1 MKFLSRRLPARLRL
15 VPRMSRKVS
24 KSCIFYRHLSTI
36 RYLYRL
42 MHWRKWR
49 HNVTEILKCIK
60 NILIKIQI
68 KDVSRVSTPDSVYEE
83 KIFDQFREKL
93 NNSFHFKNVEME
105 TELPYVNYQLVVVLV
120 VWIPFEIDSIFSQP
134 SPSLQKKTTHTA
146 PTPNQFKDKPTPR
159 YKIEIYGR
167 PSILLESNVK
177 HIFQFGVWYWGSSLG
192 SIFWMSSMAG
202 NCCRPFTCRCKIKE
216 TIQIFKTQ
224 ASLDYVVWR

>member
-1 MKFLSRRLPARLRL
+1 MILYVLPSYTDLALMKFLSRRLPAKLRL

-105 TELPYVNYQLVVVLV
+105 TELPYVNYQHQTWFL
-120 VWIPFEIDSIFSQP
+120 IFFEID
-134 SPSLQKKTTHTA
+134 
-146 PTPNQFKDKPTPR
+146 
-159 YKIEIYGR
+159 
-167 PSILLESNVK
+167 
-177 HIFQFGVWYWGSSLG
+177 
-192 SIFWMSSMAG
+192 
-202 NCCRPFTCRCKIKE
+202 
-216 TIQIFKTQ
+216 
-224 ASLDYVVWR
+224 